1 MNFSFSRILYFIRT
15 LISTIEILWIKW
27 KSQKIS
33 FTAVTFLEY
42 WKRKN
47 ASLAHH
53 WDCMGFQVQFT
64 NKHKFQFPLFQFL
77 NRLIIIQDEEER
89 PRPEFAAKAP
99 YLEKNPITG
108 VREPAFPKAVRCLSL
123 TTNGCFLSLVAQDCF
138 PIELKHTIPSCQ
150 FSLYFQ
156 CIFIIMVPVLM
167 FPNQIAEDRRR
178 QWPYHAH
185 GRSTNQCTCGQW
197 SVWQREEFSINV
209 LVAKAKVQTSM
220 KRKKIFCLTNIHYIH
235 WKKTCPDHVSGDLH
249 PGCDHLS
256 HPRINLFVQVGVRC

>member
-1 MNFSFSRILYFIRT
+1 MPHWHTIGTVWDSRSNLQTNTNSSFHFS
-15 LISTIEILWIKW
+15 
-27 KSQKIS
+27 S
-33 FTAVTFLEY
+33 FQIVWF
-42 WKRKN
+42 
-47 ASLAHH
+47 
-53 WDCMGFQVQFT
+53 F
-64 NKHKFQFPLFQFL
+64 
-77 NRLIIIQDEEER
+77 IQDEEER

-167 FPNQIAEDRRR
+167 FPNQIAENRRR

-185 GRSTNQCTCGQW
+185 GRSTNA
-197 SVWQREEFSINV
+197 
-209 LVAKAKVQTSM
+209 LV
-220 KRKKIFCLTNIHYIH
+220 
-235 WKKTCPDHVSGDLH
+235 VSGQYDKGKNFPSMFL
-249 PGCDHLS
+249 
-256 HPRINLFVQVGVRC
+256 

>member
-15 LISTIEILWIKW
+15 LISTIEKPRIKW
-27 KSQKIS
+27 KLQKIS
-33 FTAVTFLEY
+33 STAVTFLEY

-64 NKHKFQFPLFQFL
+64 NRHKFHFPLFQFS
-77 NRLIIIQDEEER
+77 NRSIIIQDEEER

-138 PIELKHTIPSCQ
+138 PIEFKRTRKQFLPASFFFYSSNNAYSSSWCPYWCFHISDCGELPLAVALSC
-150 FSLYFQ
+150 S
-156 CIFIIMVPVLM
+156 
-167 FPNQIAEDRRR
+167 
-178 QWPYHAH
+178 W
-185 GRSTNQCTCGQW
+185 
-197 SVWQREEFSINV
+197 
-209 LVAKAKVQTSM
+209 
-220 KRKKIFCLTNIHYIH
+220 
-235 WKKTCPDHVSGDLH
+235 
-249 PGCDHLS
+249 
-256 HPRINLFVQVGVRC
+256 

>member
-1 MNFSFSRILYFIRT
+1 M
-15 LISTIEILWIKW
+15 
-27 KSQKIS
+27 
-33 FTAVTFLEY
+33 TFLEY

-64 NKHKFQFPLFQFL
+64 NRHKFHFPLFQFS

-138 PIELKHTIPSCQ
+138 PIEFKRTRKQFLPASFFFYSSNNAYSSSWCPYWCFHISDCGELPLAVALSC
-150 FSLYFQ
+150 S
-156 CIFIIMVPVLM
+156 
-167 FPNQIAEDRRR
+167 
-178 QWPYHAH
+178 W
-185 GRSTNQCTCGQW
+185 
-197 SVWQREEFSINV
+197 
-209 LVAKAKVQTSM
+209 
-220 KRKKIFCLTNIHYIH
+220 
-235 WKKTCPDHVSGDLH
+235 
-249 PGCDHLS
+249 
-256 HPRINLFVQVGVRC
+256 